1 MKQLCAL
8 FKLYNCNKKPKPP
21 CTPASPEKSGLFN
34 PWKVQEIIQ
43 SNLDMMSLKPLKEDE
58 INASKAFI
66 DHAPSICRSQ
76 LLEKV
81 DEEDFWSNI
90 CGEVSA

>member
-1 MKQLCAL
+1 
-8 FKLYNCNKKPKPP
+8 
-21 CTPASPEKSGLFN
+21 
-34 PWKVQEIIQ
+34 
-43 SNLDMMSLKPLKEDE
+43 MSLKQLKEDE
-58 INASKAFI
+58 INASKALI
-66 DHAPSICRSQ
+66 DHAPSICRNQ

>member
-1 MKQLCAL
+1 
-8 FKLYNCNKKPKPP
+8 
-21 CTPASPEKSGLFN
+21 
-34 PWKVQEIIQ
+34 
-43 SNLDMMSLKPLKEDE
+43 MSLKPLKEDK

-66 DHAPSICRSQ
+66 DHAPSTCRNQ

>member
-1 MKQLCAL
+1 M
-8 FKLYNCNKKPKPP
+8 KPKPP
-21 CTPASPEKSGLFN
+21 CIPASPEKSGVFN

-66 DHAPSICRSQ
+66 DHAPSIHKGQ

-81 DEEDFWSNI
+81 DEEAFWSNI
-90 CGEVSA
+90 CGEVSI